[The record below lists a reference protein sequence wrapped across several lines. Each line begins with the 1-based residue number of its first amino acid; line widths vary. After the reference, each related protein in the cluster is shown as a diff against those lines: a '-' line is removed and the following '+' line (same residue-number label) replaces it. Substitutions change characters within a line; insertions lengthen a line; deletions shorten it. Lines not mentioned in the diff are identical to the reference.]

1 MANDYCRCS
10 AMHGVY
16 KYTEIMQE
24 DMLTCPQWKDSNI
37 ESIITGEYFSGFMPF
52 FIRETAVEEFL
63 WKQ

>member
-1 MANDYCRCS
+1 
-10 AMHGVY
+10 MHGVY